1 MSVGSWLVDPF
12 VPRNFKNPLIL
23 SPLLSNEL
31 LCRFWKF
38 MTMGLQQW
46 KSALLINTSS
56 KTKTDSYQSIFLE
69 RAKQKGS
76 DCNAS
81 QLSWR
86 QRDIPEGA
94 LERAFTAG
102 VTWFSLWWR
111 SSFLAEELSWRH
123 FPFRFLSHL
132 KKKIFPHGLFLS
144 LWRCWNYQW
153 DDFETLPGGLFCLL
167 KPNDIRIGVHKL
179 LFWSCTQPLLKSHNL
194 PSHPLLKPCKLSISY
209 ATAP

>member
-1 MSVGSWLVDPF
+1 
-12 VPRNFKNPLIL
+12 
-23 SPLLSNEL
+23 
-31 LCRFWKF
+31 
-38 MTMGLQQW
+38 MTNIRYG
-46 KSALLINTSS
+46 T
-56 KTKTDSYQSIFLE
+56 IFLE
-69 RAKQKGS
+69 RAKQKGC

-81 QLSWR
+81 QLSCR
-86 QRDIPEGA
+86 LHYIPEGA
-94 LERAFTAG
+94 LERACTAG

-111 SSFLAEELSWRH
+111 SSFLAEELFWRH

-179 LFWSCTQPLLKSHNL
+179 FFWSRSFSTNAPNLSLSPTTFLDIWHSLLKS
-194 PSHPLLKPCKLSISY
+194 CKLFISC